1 MLVFFISAF
10 LHSCT
15 FLQFQLGYSIGR
27 AELGG
32 QEGAFVHSCISSFL
46 YFFCIFNKDVLVFGR
61 AELGGQEGG
70 CLHKITQTGI

>member
-32 QEGAFVHSCISSFL
+32 QEGAFVHSCIFSFL
-46 YFFCIFNKDVLVFGR
+46 YFFAFSIR
-61 AELGGQEGG
+61 MS
-70 CLHKITQTGI
+70 